1 MNNETKIKAYASHQD
16 LLKVLA
22 SLDAIKECPS
32 EDVKEWGEALKAN
45 IDVKIKAIL
54 KWQEENKS
62 LLEVQRIANE
72 ALSSF
77 FNLK

>member
-32 EDVKEWGEALKAN
+32 EDVKEWGKP
-45 IDVKIKAIL
+45 
-54 KWQEENKS
+54 
-62 LLEVQRIANE
+62 
-72 ALSSF
+72 
-77 FNLK
+77 